1 MSASEL
7 DYRHSGQSAGSVG
20 CSPSR
25 IPRLSVVR
33 PAVRAASGLSWRHS
47 HSGAL
52 GGAGTPHHQAN
63 ASCGASR
70 RCGVSLTT
78 CLPLTVGTFQQVSPP
93 APRRGAS
100 DQPPR
105 RGAVPSS
112 RRWSRGCVPSSA
124 LCGAPHQ
131 ADIGAAWKKTS
142 REGRD
147 YISVKLDDPSFPA
160 AIYATLSER
169 PANTPSSGPA
179 ERPKTPPST
188 ERGVSP
194 C

>member
-1 MSASEL
+1 M
-7 DYRHSGQSAGSVG
+7 
-20 CSPSR
+20 
-25 IPRLSVVR
+25 
-33 PAVRAASGLSWRHS
+33 
-47 HSGAL
+47 
-52 GGAGTPHHQAN
+52 
-63 ASCGASR
+63 
-70 RCGVSLTT
+70 
-78 CLPLTVGTFQQVSPP
+78 
-93 APRRGAS
+93 
-100 DQPPR
+100 
-105 RGAVPSS
+105 
-112 RRWSRGCVPSSA
+112 PSSA

-179 ERPKTPPST
+179 ERPKTPSST

-194 C
+194 ANPCQLAGLRAVTIHVALSIITDRSPVRPAKAARTAAQARARMSSG

>member
-1 MSASEL
+1 
-7 DYRHSGQSAGSVG
+7 
-20 CSPSR
+20 
-25 IPRLSVVR
+25 
-33 PAVRAASGLSWRHS
+33 
-47 HSGAL
+47 
-52 GGAGTPHHQAN
+52 
-63 ASCGASR
+63 
-70 RCGVSLTT
+70 
-78 CLPLTVGTFQQVSPP
+78 
-93 APRRGAS
+93 
-100 DQPPR
+100 
-105 RGAVPSS
+105 
-112 RRWSRGCVPSSA
+112 VPSSA

-142 REGRD
+142 RKGRD

>member
-1 MSASEL
+1 ML
-7 DYRHSGQSAGSVG
+7 PKPDT
-20 CSPSR
+20 SPKQE
-25 IPRLSVVR
+25 RLVR

-52 GGAGTPHHQAN
+52 GGVGTSHHQAN

-142 REGRD
+142 RKGRD